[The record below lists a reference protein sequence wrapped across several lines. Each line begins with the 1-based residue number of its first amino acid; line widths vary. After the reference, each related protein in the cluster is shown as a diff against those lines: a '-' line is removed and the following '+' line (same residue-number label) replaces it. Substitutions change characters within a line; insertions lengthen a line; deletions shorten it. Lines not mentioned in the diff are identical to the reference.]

1 MEFLVATLETERKH
15 RNASQ
20 LPRENNLQP
29 RIQHPGKP
37 PIKSEDRLK
46 TLSVMQLCPTLISS
60 EFCLRK
66 ALEGLFLHREGVNR
80 VNGAVGCWIQ
90 ASQTPERQQEVPGPQ
105 PHTGRDVNQP
115 RPRQGAE
122 AQEAREKRCPAQVTL
137 LLRGLG
143 TRVDPA
149 GYTEKKA
156 DRATDCVGITELRT
170 VNI

>member
-90 ASQTPERQQEVPGPQ
+90 GLS
-105 PHTGRDVNQP
+105 D
-115 RPRQGAE
+115 
-122 AQEAREKRCPAQVTL
+122 AREATGGPRTTAAHRPGCQPAQTQA
-137 LLRGLG
+137 RGG
-143 TRVDPA
+143 GAGSTRKTVPSTGHFA
-149 GYTEKKA
+149 AEGPWNKGGPCWVHREKS
-156 DRATDCVGITELRT
+156 RQS
-170 VNI
+170 N